1 MAKQVKEEWKD
12 IPGYDGYYEISNT
25 GRIRIC
31 NSGKILK
38 QSDHT
43 SGYKSVRLWNGSNYK
58 NHYVHR
64 LVAEAFI
71 PNPDNKPT
79 VNHKDENK
87 KNNSANN
94 LEWMTYLENNEY
106 GNRKKKFI
114 LSRSKPVRAYD
125 KYGKLFLSL
134 RVHVQRKECS
144 VLIIPTLDVVQM
156 ENQKQQAVIYG
167 DTQKEVLYEIGI
179 SI

>member
-1 MAKQVKEEWKD
+1 MAKQIKEEWKD

-79 VNHKDENK
+79 VNHKDENR

-125 KYGKLFLSL
+125 KYGN
-134 RVHVQRKECS
+134 
-144 VLIIPTLDVVQM
+144 VVFEFEGTRSAERM
-156 ENQKQQAVIYG
+156 LGINH
-167 DTQKEVLYEIGI
+167 TNIGRCANGKSKTAGGYI
-179 SI
+179 WEYTKGGVV